1 MQKGSVN
8 KIVLVGHLGADPE
21 SRFTPSGVAVSTFN
35 MATNESW
42 KNKEGE
48 YEDRTEWHRIVLYG
62 KAAETASE
70 YMKKGQLAY
79 VEGRIRTR
87 SWEDKDGMTR
97 YTTEVLGDRFTMLG
111 RKSENKSTA
120 PAEAGAGASA
130 SAGAGAGGGGGDDD
144 DLPF

>member
-8 KIVLVGHLGADPE
+8 KVVLVGHLGADPE
-21 SRFTPSGVAVSTFN
+21 SRFTPSGVAVTTFN

-42 KNKEGE
+42 KNKDGE

-70 YMKKGQLAY
+70 YMKKGQLTY

-111 RKSENKSTA
+111 RKGENKSAA
-120 PAEAGAGASA
+120 PVDA
-130 SAGAGAGGGGGDDD
+130 GGDDD

>member
-120 PAEAGAGASA
+120 APAEAGA
-130 SAGAGAGGGGGDDD
+130 SAGGEGGDDD

>member
-8 KIVLVGHLGADPE
+8 KVVLVGHLGADPE
-21 SRFTPSGVAVSTFN
+21 SRFTPSGVAVTTFN

-62 KAAETASE
+62 KAAETASK
-70 YMKKGQLAY
+70 YMKKGQLTY

-111 RKSENKSTA
+111 RKGENKSAA
-120 PAEAGAGASA
+120 PVDA
-130 SAGAGAGGGGGDDD
+130 GGDDD

>member
-8 KIVLVGHLGADPE
+8 KVVLVGHLGADPE
-21 SRFTPSGVAVSTFN
+21 SRFTPSGVAVTTFN

-42 KNKEGE
+42 KNKDGE

-62 KAAETASE
+62 KAAETASK
-70 YMKKGQLAY
+70 YMKKGQLTY

-111 RKSENKSTA
+111 RKGENKSAA
-120 PAEAGAGASA
+120 PVDA
-130 SAGAGAGGGGGDDD
+130 GGDDD

>member
-1 MQKGSVN
+1 VVMQKGSVN

-120 PAEAGAGASA
+120 PAETGASA
-130 SAGAGAGGGGGDDD
+130 SAGAGGGGGDDD

>member
-21 SRFTPSGVAVSTFN
+21 SRFTPSGVAVTTFN

-42 KNKEGE
+42 KNSEGE

-62 KAAETASE
+62 KAAETANE
-70 YMKKGQLAY
+70 YMKKGQLTY

-87 SWEDKDGMTR
+87 SWEDKDGMKR
-97 YTTEVLGDRFTMLG
+97 YTTEVICDRFTMLG
-111 RKSENKSTA
+111 RKNENQSAA
-120 PAEAGAGASA
+120 PAKAGEAS
-130 SAGAGAGGGGGDDD
+130 DYD

>member
-120 PAEAGAGASA
+120 PAEADASA
-130 SAGAGAGGGGGDDD
+130 SAGGGGGDDD

>member
-120 PAEAGAGASA
+120 APAEAGG
-130 SAGAGAGGGGGDDD
+130 GAGGGSGDDD

>member
-120 PAEAGAGASA
+120 PAEAGAS
-130 SAGAGAGGGGGDDD
+130 AGAGGGGGDDD

>member
-120 PAEAGAGASA
+120 APAE
-130 SAGAGAGGGGGDDD
+130 AGAGAGGGGGDDD

>member
-21 SRFTPSGVAVSTFN
+21 SRFTPSGVAVTTFN

-62 KAAETASE
+62 KAAETASK
-70 YMKKGQLAY
+70 YMKKGQLTY

-87 SWEDKDGMTR
+87 SWEDKEGMTR

-111 RKSENKSTA
+111 RKGENQSAA
-120 PAEAGAGASA
+120 PVEASGD
-130 SAGAGAGGGGGDDD
+130 DDD

>member
-1 MQKGSVN
+1 MQKGSLN
-8 KIVLVGHLGADPE
+8 KAVLIGHLGADPE
-21 SRFTPSGVAVSTFN
+21 SRFTPSGVAVTTFN

-62 KAAETASE
+62 KAAETASK
-70 YMKKGQLAY
+70 YMKKGQLTY

-87 SWEDKDGMTR
+87 SWEDKEGMTR

-111 RKSENKSTA
+111 RKGENQSVA
-120 PAEAGAGASA
+120 PVEASGD
-130 SAGAGAGGGGGDDD
+130 DDD

>member
-120 PAEAGAGASA
+120 PAEAGASASA
-130 SAGAGAGGGGGDDD
+130 SAGGGGGGGDDD

>member
-120 PAEAGAGASA
+120 PTEAGASA
-130 SAGAGAGGGGGDDD
+130 SAGGGGGDDD

>member
-1 MQKGSVN
+1 VVMQKGSVN

-120 PAEAGAGASA
+120 APAE
-130 SAGAGAGGGGGDDD
+130 AGAGGGGGDDD

>member
-120 PAEAGAGASA
+120 PAEAGASA
-130 SAGAGAGGGGGDDD
+130 SANASAGGGGGDDD

>member
-120 PAEAGAGASA
+120 PAEAGAGA
-130 SAGAGAGGGGGDDD
+130 GGGGGDDD

>member
-8 KIVLVGHLGADPE
+8 KVVLVGHLGADPE
-21 SRFTPSGVAVSTFN
+21 SRFTPSGVAVTTFN

-42 KNKEGE
+42 KNKDGE
-48 YEDRTEWHRIVLYG
+48 YEDRTEWHRIVLFG

-70 YMKKGQLAY
+70 YMKKGQLTY

-87 SWEDKDGMTR
+87 SWEDKEGMTR

-111 RKSENKSTA
+111 RKGENQSAA
-120 PAEAGAGASA
+120 PVEASGD
-130 SAGAGAGGGGGDDD
+130 DDD